1 MIWRGSEGGR
11 RRRGWSPMGIGCG
24 LCKSLRLWS
33 RRGSAD
39 GVWGRRRG
47 GGGRRE
53 GGRRTRRPWR
63 TFWAV
68 SEVEVVWSD
77 CDMIVIREGLVEWYL
92 VLRSGEP

>member
-11 RRRGWSPMGIGCG
+11 RRRGWSPTGSGCG
-24 LCKSLRLWS
+24 LCRFLRLRS
-33 RRGSAD
+33 RKGSAD
-39 GVWGRRRG
+39 GGWGRRRG

-68 SEVEVVWSD
+68 SEVEVVRFD
-77 CDMIVIREGLVEWYL
+77 CLTILIRESLVGW
-92 VLRSGEP
+92 